1 MKKIVTIL
9 AMIGVSII
17 FFGCESTSVNENN
30 ETLNEDQLL
39 IEAQEAQIKK
49 LEKENDELLTKLNST
64 QLNLKYAGEQITYFQ
79 QFSQDA
85 LDYLSDKELLVLA
98 KKQWEYTLEVNGQM
112 MPKDGEI
119 EIQENNIEISLS
131 ERQPANNALPVE
143 IYSKGV
149 ISGSY
154 EKHIQDFKPAPTETY
169 WRDGTVVT
177 AIQYHYLE
185 VKSGTTISFSITDEL
200 KERLGLN
207 TTQIA
212 IVKK

>member
-1 MKKIVTIL
+1 MKKKVIIM

-17 FFGCESTSVNENN
+17 LFSCENTSVNGNN

-64 QLNLKYAGEQITYFQ
+64 QINLKYAGEQITYFQ
-79 QFSQDA
+79 QFSLDA
-85 LDYLSDKELLVLA
+85 LDYLSDKELVVLA
-98 KKQWEYTLEVNGQM
+98 KKQLEYTLEVNGQI
-112 MPKDGEI
+112 MPKDGKI

-143 IYSKGV
+143 IYSKGE
-149 ISGSY
+149 ISGRY
-154 EKHIQDFKPAPTETY
+154 EKHMQDFNPNPTVTN

-177 AIQYHYLE
+177 AIQYQYLE
-185 VKSGTTISFSITDEL
+185 VNSGTTISFSITDEL
-200 KERLGLN
+200 KERLGLD
-207 TTQIA
+207 TTQIS